1 MSSSIWTRCAGDS
14 EIRALRLL
22 PWRVVES
29 QHQVSTRKLVDSNE
43 EQALLEEML
52 DRAKPPAI
60 ADTRQHYLLTTPFR
74 YPPLRYGSRFGT
86 RQERGIWYGS
96 ETVPTALA
104 EVAYYRFV
112 FLEGSAA
119 QLGLVTTPLTA
130 FRASARSRNGMD
142 LVRPPFDAHKKVIA
156 SPTRYSATQTL
167 GAAMRAAGVELFR
180 YPSARD
186 PRGGVNVG
194 AFVPAVFGKGKPR
207 DFQAWHCTATKQV
220 VEFAKREYFA
230 RDDITFARSDFL
242 VNDALPTPA
251 V

>member
-43 EQALLEEML
+43 EQALLEDLL
-52 DRAKPPAI
+52 DRAKPPAV
-60 ADTRQHYLLTTPFR
+60 AGARQHYLLTTPFR
-74 YPPLRYGSRFGT
+74 YPPLPYGSRFGA

-96 ETVPTALA
+96 ETLPTALA

-119 QLGLVTTPLTA
+119 SLGLLTTPLTA
-130 FRASARSRNGMD
+130 FRASARSRRGVD
-142 LVRPPFDAHKKVIA
+142 LVRAPFDGHRKSIA
-156 SPTRYSATQTL
+156 SPARYGATQAL
-167 GAAMRAAGVELFR
+167 GSAMRAAGVELFR

-194 AFVPAVFGKGKPR
+194 AFMPTVFGRGRPR
-207 DFQAWHCTATKQV
+207 EFQAWQCTATKQV
-220 VEFAKREYFA
+220 VEFAKREYFG
-230 RDDITFARSDFL
+230 RDALSFSRSDFL
-242 VNDALPTPA
+242 VSGALPAPA